1 MKIILA
7 FLSVIGIF
15 LLVGGILF
23 TAGAMLIGEE
33 ELNTQIVSTNHT
45 VTGGWVDVKI
55 IDEPEDPFVNSG
67 LCYHIE
73 NGFKIYENGAKVP
86 LF

>member
-23 TAGAMLIGEE
+23 TAGAMLIGDECG
-33 ELNTQIVSTNHT
+33 TNWVT
-45 VTGGWVDVKI
+45 VLQY
-55 IDEPEDPFVNSG
+55 P
-67 LCYHIE
+67 
-73 NGFKIYENGAKVP
+73 
-86 LF
+86 

>member
-23 TAGAMLIGEE
+23 TAGAILMEEE
-33 ELNTQIVSTNHT
+33 ELNTQIVSTSHT

-55 IDEPEDPFVNSG
+55 IEEPEDPFVNSG
-67 LCYHIE
+67 LCYYIE